1 MNGNLSALR
10 DYSRNFLKVT
20 LFLSFFIICSFLRP
34 LNGPSGKKHPHQE
47 GVFLSKLNHM
57 AIISPFHPMQ
67 ALRFA
72 SVV

>member
-1 MNGNLSALR
+1 MVHL
-10 DYSRNFLKVT
+10 V
-20 LFLSFFIICSFLRP
+20 
-34 LNGPSGKKHPHQE
+34 KKHPLEE